1 MCKKLLMYNMEDLG
15 HVAFSKS
22 SNLGFFM
29 SLTRKG
35 YIPNDKTIEGFLKTI
50 EHHKT
55 NNTWNPS
62 SGLKNLKIE
71 VGNLLQIEKE
81 DTWWAGRKYYQLK
94 LNVHESTSIDL
105 FDVDSYI
112 KYFNEH
118 QEIDYMVIQDM
129 YTLIQIL
136 NKTDEELGRL
146 NIDNVI
152 IANYDVFKIDAINIE
167 GKSQTLND
175 IEFSATMP
183 DDINYQG
190 SIGNVIDDY
199 NKLCNNFGIKIL
211 NVDNRIAKA
220 LLNGYNKGTKK
231 EEKNYNM
238 FTPLLLPIAN
248 DKKLALDIV
257 KNVYK
262 TLTKTKVSYLYVEML
277 THLID
282 SKKITPKELGEII
295 FKSKSKKNY
304 EVLAELFD
312 ITAYKERTLSKVQD
326 EKLRKELV
334 ETYKEYIINGNYLIG
349 IENTIEYFTKADLKR
364 INISEVALMAKT
376 SVYAYKHR
384 KEFEKILKLDVKE
397 LNTPGVVRF
406 KQVKGRY
413 SSYIHMTML
422 SVLIDSMTKEEV
434 EFLKSEIAS
443 MILQQAYAPNGLNSC
458 IQVVMTNNENFEI
471 VATEIFDQ
479 LATDPNKNHI
489 EKYLNCVVNEYR
501 KLNDE
506 AHSSSIDVRLRNT
519 PLADIAFCNI
529 NHKEIQKRYVNKNL

>member
-29 SLTRKG
+29 CLTRKG
-35 YIPNDKTIEGFLKTI
+35 YIPNNKTIEGFLKTI

-136 NKTDEELGRL
+136 NKTYEELGRL

-190 SIGNVIDDY
+190 SIVNVIDDY
-199 NKLCNNFGIKIL
+199 NILCNNFGIKIL

-231 EEKNYNM
+231 EEKDYNM

-304 EVLAELFD
+304 EVLSELFD
-312 ITAYKERTLSKVQD
+312 VTAYKERTLAKVQD

-506 AHSSSIDVRLRNT
+506 AYSSSIDVRLRNT